1 MKPYMKTMIPHEHDH
16 GVVSESRL
24 LDGTQHSSHLVIH
37 EADGGVVSSPQFS
50 LLEKQDQTWSIEAIV
65 KSQLVKMVKST

>member
-1 MKPYMKTMIPHEHDH
+1 MQTMIPHKHDH
-16 GVVSESRL
+16 GVVSQTSL
-24 LDGTQHSSHLVIH
+24 LNGSQHSAHLMIH

>member
-1 MKPYMKTMIPHEHDH
+1 MQTMIPHEHDH

-37 EADGGVVSSPQFS
+37 EADGGVVSSPQLS
-50 LLEKQDQTWSIEAIV
+50 LLEEKKIR
-65 KSQLVKMVKST
+65 KMNNIFVSRLLCCRDR